1 MRELRRERQS
11 LAQQQLIH
19 AESSYP
25 YSLSLMT
32 AVVLLVLGTIAMVGL
47 TFGVGPL
54 G

>member
-1 MRELRRERQS
+1 LS
-11 LAQQQLIH
+11 KDLAQQQLIH
-19 AESSYP
+19 AQTVYP

-32 AVVLLVLGTIAMVGL
+32 AVVLLVLGTIAMLGV